1 MASASDTD
9 VEPANEAPFGV
20 IVGVLTVIFLEPV
33 EVVDAEELVERVVTF
48 EVPLVFVVV
57 EAEVRACG

>member
-20 IVGVLTVIFLEPV
+20 IVGVLTVVFFEPV
-33 EVVDAEELVERVVTF
+33 EVVDADELVERVVTF